1 MGFTNSLK
9 ISALA
14 LGLAAGTANA
24 HGLPTPVSGDPYIA
38 TETDLSWSGGVGTA
52 TNGVLNNNTILAYHF
67 DVTAAGSLDVYTNDH
82 DDPYA
87 FSSLYIYKKDDV
99 GADWTLTHYSFE
111 APVSGPDNPDNI
123 FGVHRTDYVDKDYVG
138 RSDAGLRESFDLGSY
153 IAFVVGS
160 QGSVFG
166 HSPFDSDP
174 IPLGAKLSAGFTWSW
189 TGDSSDLFNNADG
202 FSDLTIKAS
211 PGSLAVAGPAVEPVP
226 VPGAIW
232 LMGSVLAGFGAFGR
246 KKTIVA

>member
-24 HGLPTPVSGDPYIA
+24 HEIPTPVSGDPYTV
-38 TETDLSWSGGVGTA
+38 TETALSWNGGVGTA
-52 TNGVLNNNTILAYHF
+52 INGVLNNSTILAYHF
-67 DVTAAGSLDVYTNDH
+67 DVTTAGLLDVYT
-82 DDPYA
+82 DDGDA
-87 FSSLYIYKKDDV
+87 AAAIAALYIYKKDDV
-99 GADWTLTHYSFE
+99 GADWTLTHYSWE
-111 APVSGPDNPDNI
+111 APVSGPDNPENI
-123 FGVHRTDYVDKDYVG
+123 FGVHRTDYVDKDFVG
-138 RSDAGLRESFDLGSY
+138 LSDAGLRESFDLGSY

-160 QGSVFG
+160 QGSVVG
-166 HSPFDSDP
+166 HTPLDPDP

-189 TGDSSDLFNNADG
+189 TGDSSDLFTNLDG
-202 FSDLTIKAS
+202 LSDLTIKAS

-246 KKTIVA
+246 KKAIVA

>member
-52 TNGVLNNNTILAYHF
+52 TDGVLINNTILAYHF
-67 DVTAAGSLDVYTNDH
+67 DVTTAGSLDVYT
-82 DDPYA
+82 DDGDDA
-87 FSSLYIYKKDDV
+87 AAVAALYIYKKDDV
-99 GADWTLTHYSFE
+99 GADWTLTHFNYAGDGPVTGPT
-111 APVSGPDNPDNI
+111 APNNI
-123 FGVHRTDYVDKDYVG
+123 FGVPRTGYLDQNNVG
-138 RSDAGLRESFDLGSY
+138 LSDAGVREHFDLGSY

-160 QGSVFG
+160 SGDIFG
-166 HSPFDSDP
+166 HFGA
-174 IPLGAKLSAGFTWSW
+174 PLGAKLSEGFDWSY
-189 TGDSSDLFNNADG
+189 TGDKADLYTNVQAL
-202 FSDLTIKAS
+202 SDLTIKAS

-246 KKTIVA
+246 KKTIAA